1 MSLTTFFVAPLASGV
16 ALSVKV
22 QANMNVPSPQHFST
36 VREYSVLDVRT
47 VVERGVDPGITAE
60 LVGNVLDRQIRSGD
74 VLLRYHNGR
83 FAVILVDVGPEVA
96 LVISGRLAG
105 AVEALT
111 TTGLSEGEVRVT
123 IDVQSHVHPDPKDD
137 PSVQAAV
144 EHAIANQLH

>member
-1 MSLTTFFVAPLASGV
+1 
-16 ALSVKV
+16 
-22 QANMNVPSPQHFST
+22 MNVPVPQHFSE

-47 VVERGVDPGITAE
+47 VVEQGRDPGITAE
-60 LVGNVLDRQIRSGD
+60 MVGNVLDRQIRNGD

-96 LVISGRLAG
+96 LVISSRLAA
-105 AVEALT
+105 AVEALSA
-111 TTGLSEGEVRVT
+111 TGLSDGEVRVT

-144 EHAIANQLH
+144 EHAIAHQVH